1 MSWREWIRTVEVVPA
16 LGSADPATVEN
27 QVEALLRAGCR
38 VFHLRSRDDLD
49 QALDLAGRVAPVL
62 RRYGGILDVQ
72 IDSPASPTVF
82 VEVAGAGGNSVTFP
96 LETAGDVVTAV
107 DAAHEAGLSAG
118 VVYAVGTDPLEA
130 AQQVGEADLV
140 RCPARTMADQLD
152 DLRVLVRAL
161 PEGTAIEVAG
171 GITHENV
178 RELHDAGAN
187 LLVVSTAV
195 FEREDLPRAYRR
207 LVQALA

>member
-16 LGSADPATVEN
+16 LGSADPETVEQ

-38 VFHLRSRDDLD
+38 VFHLRSHDDLGE
-49 QALDLAGRVAPVL
+49 ALELAGRVAPVL
-62 RRYGGILDVQ
+62 RRYDGVLDVQ
-72 IDSPASPTVF
+72 IDLPASPTVF
-82 VEVAGAGGNSVTFP
+82 ADLAAAGGNSVTFP
-96 LETAGDVVTAV
+96 LETAGDVIAAV
-107 DAAHEAGLSAG
+107 AAAREVGLGAG
-118 VVYAVGTDPLEA
+118 VVYAVGTDPAEA
-130 AQQVGEADLV
+130 AELAGTADLV
-140 RCPARTMADQLD
+140 RCPARTMADQLR
-152 DLRVLVRAL
+152 DLSVLARSL
-161 PEGTAIEVAG
+161 PQGMAIEVGG

-187 LLVVSTAV
+187 LLVVTTAV

>member
-1 MSWREWIRTVEVVPA
+1 LTVEH
-16 LGSADPATVEN
+16 
-27 QVEALLRAGCR
+27 QVDALLRAGCR
-38 VFHLRSRDDLD
+38 VFHLRSRDDLGL
-49 QALDLAGRVAPVL
+49 ALDLARRVVPVL
-62 RRYGGILDVQ
+62 RSYDGVLDVQ

-82 VEVAGAGGNSVTFP
+82 AEVAEAGGNSVTFP
-96 LETAGDVVTAV
+96 LETAGDVIAAV
-107 DAAHEAGLSAG
+107 DAAHEAGLDAG
-118 VVYAVGTDPLEA
+118 VVYAIGTDPVEA
-130 AQQVGEADLV
+130 AELAGTADLV
-140 RCPARTMADQLD
+140 RSPARTMADQLR
-152 DLRVLVRAL
+152 DLRVLSGGL
-161 PEGTAIEVAG
+161 PGGTAIEVAG